1 MYLLYVNFDIEY
13 NNLEQALIHETWF
26 NLESFQSEIKKY
38 THQSKFDRNDTKIT
52 QQVIFKSYED
62 ANLFLEW
69 LQEDEQKEFVI
80 ELVSGIKNQSHAM
93 LTEQNL
99 FINFTNKKVSIS
111 TTNKNKMHIFNNYI
125 NKMYKKVT
133 DSVFENIV
141 GKSMLEYKL
150 KKKNKY
156 YHFKYHL

>member
-141 GKSMLEYKL
+141 GKSMFEYKL
-150 KKKNKY
+150 KKKK
-156 YHFKYHL
+156 